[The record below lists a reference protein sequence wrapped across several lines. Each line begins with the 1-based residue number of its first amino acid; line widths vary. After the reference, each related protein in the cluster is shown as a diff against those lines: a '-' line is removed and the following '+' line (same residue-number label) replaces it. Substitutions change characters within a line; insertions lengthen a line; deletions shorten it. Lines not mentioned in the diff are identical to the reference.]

1 MKKITFKIAILVAV
15 FVVVSVAHA
24 QTGGSWSNPTAT
36 PPGNNVSA
44 PLHVGSAAQEKQ
56 GTLGVRGTTG
66 AFRIYDR
73 ETPTDSWALYA
84 ARDNASTNSWLRLWN
99 YQDLRDQLSVDRTGM
114 RLFGNLWSGGV
125 VSGTLQVTGGSPKT
139 GMVLKSTDDFGT
151 AAWSENTEGA
161 TILVADLVIPNL
173 TSIGSTGTNV
183 TPFTVSVTGARV
195 GDLASV
201 AYPAGYSYDQMTSVC
216 GATTATVS
224 AANTVKV
231 QFWNSYGSASCI
243 IPNGTYKINVIQ
255 KGGGQV
261 NTVAQ
266 QNLSSQVYRKRIDST
281 SAADMPGRLYADN
294 PTDIILSCGGA
305 TSDMMSW
312 DRNGGATDRSLWYLY
327 PAYPTTSTAENPNRL
342 PYCRCGQSDPNE
354 EDRYAHRCGLMTGV
368 FMRTQ

>member
-66 AFRIYDR
+66 AFRIFDR
-73 ETPTDSWALYA
+73 ETPTDSWAWYA

-151 AAWSENTEGA
+151 AAWSDNSEGA

-201 AYPAGYSYDQMTSVC
+201 AYPAGYSYDQMTQVC

-224 AANTVKV
+224 APNTVKV

-255 KGGGQV
+255 KGGGPV
-261 NTVAQ
+261 NTVVSGEASLTTNGYQVFSSGLILQWGVISTNSTYNNLPKVQNFPKVFPNAAFSVTVTAGRKGNGAGDKQSQWGGRVISKSQFEYYAQ
-266 QNLSSQVYRKRIDST
+266 Y
-281 SAADMPGRLYADN
+281 
-294 PTDIILSCGGA
+294 
-305 TSDMMSW
+305 
-312 DRNGGATDRSLWYLY
+312 
-327 PAYPTTSTAENPNRL
+327 ENPDAGPFEL
-342 PYCRCGQSDPNE
+342 YWMAVGW
-354 EDRYAHRCGLMTGV
+354 
-368 FMRTQ
+368 